1 MMLVHGKKYILCS
14 TKVVILDQ
22 SLKNNI
28 ILSNPDIGFDKKLYS
43 IQSKN
48 WIHLIRKFIYQDET
62 LLGDNGDKISMG
74 EKQRIGI
81 ARAIYRNSQ
90 IVIMDEISNFL
101 DEKNKQ
107 EIMNNIYD
115 HFKDKIII
123 TVTHDQNILKY
134 SNKIYELK
142 DGRLNL
148 IKREN

>member
-1 MMLVHGKKYILCS
+1 MTTLLE
-14 TKVVILDQ
+14 
-22 SLKNNI
+22 
-28 ILSNPDIGFDKKLYS
+28 KLE
-43 IQSKN
+43 
-48 WIHLIRKFIYQDET
+48 YQDET

-107 EIMNNIYD
+107 EILKNIYD

-134 SNKIYELK
+134 SDKIYELK
-142 DGRLNL
+142 DRN
-148 IKREN
+148 